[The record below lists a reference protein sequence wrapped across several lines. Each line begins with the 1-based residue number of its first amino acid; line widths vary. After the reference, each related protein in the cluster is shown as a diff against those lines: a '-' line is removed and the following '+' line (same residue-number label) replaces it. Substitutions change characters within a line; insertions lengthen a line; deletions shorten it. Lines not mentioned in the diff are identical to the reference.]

1 MKKQFLD
8 AVARLIFS
16 WITQSNNEIPKG
28 FKIQSEIPVL
38 VIEYNERKSLNSLHF
53 FLVLIVLFLA
63 LCTLAGILWLSIEPL
78 STLQNRVWQPD
89 FWQFQNGQKLS
100 FDEKRF
106 SIAGLT
112 AIMFAL
118 LFPVLIIYNLI
129 WSLFGIS
136 IFVASPDKLRVRHQ
150 LFFTSQ
156 TFSINKDSLLYF
168 KHYEVRVKDQ
178 TKGWTLAAVKNQKNF
193 FPSEIKLFPLK
204 PFKSSYWL
212 GRVLADFYQVE
223 LQKIN

>member
-8 AVARLIFS
+8 AVARLIIS
-16 WITQSNNEIPKG
+16 WLTQSNNEIPKG

-38 VIEYNERKSLNSLHF
+38 VIEYNERKSLYFLKF

-63 LCTLAGILWLSIEPL
+63 LFAIGVILWLSIGPL
-78 STLQNRVWQPD
+78 STLQNRIYQPD
-89 FWQFQNGQKLS
+89 FWHFQNGGKVY
-100 FDEKRF
+100 FDENRF
-106 SIAGLT
+106 SIAGVI
-112 AIMFAL
+112 AIIFAL
-118 LFPVLIIYNLI
+118 LFPFLIIYNLI

-136 IFVASPDKLRVRHQ
+136 KFVASHEKLRVRHQ
-150 LFFTSQ
+150 LFFKSQ

-168 KHYEVRVKDQ
+168 KHYEVRVKGQ
-178 TKGWTLAAVKNQKNF
+178 TKGWTLAVVNHQENF
-193 FPSEIKLFPLK
+193 SPSEIPLFPIK